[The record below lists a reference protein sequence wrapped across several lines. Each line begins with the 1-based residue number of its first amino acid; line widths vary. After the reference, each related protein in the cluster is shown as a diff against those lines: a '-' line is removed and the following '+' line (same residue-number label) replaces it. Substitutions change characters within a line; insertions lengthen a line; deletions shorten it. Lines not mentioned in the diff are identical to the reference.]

1 MYFATKLLLSAE
13 QQLIGRVERAE
24 AVHMHAAWEK
34 SMYQDLNSLWKYL
47 SPIHYDASQTGL
59 WQEVKSWSFLKKNKP
74 SLF

>member
-34 SMYQDLNSLWKYL
+34 STYQDLNSL
-47 SPIHYDASQTGL
+47 
-59 WQEVKSWSFLKKNKP
+59 
-74 SLF
+74 